1 MREHRDQ
8 LALVWLALM
17 SRCKN
22 TSFKLW
28 TRQTPGRGPVLS
40 YWDQSLWNCCWISS
54 WSKHIKMHSTKL
66 ALGSCLYFKVER
78 NRENRRTSQADQAKA
93 VSLSVLVP
101 WLLPSHT
108 QDRAQTWQEWLAI
121 PTKLFPC
128 ACPHKKHQ
136 VSQQFLKH
144 KERAQ
149 IRGFHQLD
157 MKRAS
162 PADFTCAQPHCSV
175 QHAFPPGVPYPQPA
189 RADPP

>member
-1 MREHRDQ
+1 MMIKRNSFNEFHKGSNSELASTIILVVMREHRDQ

-93 VSLSVLVP
+93 V
-101 WLLPSHT
+101 
-108 QDRAQTWQEWLAI
+108 
-121 PTKLFPC
+121 FPV
-128 ACPHKKHQ
+128 CPHAMVASIPYTGQRAVMARMVSYPHQ
-136 VSQQFLKH
+136 
-144 KERAQ
+144 
-149 IRGFHQLD
+149 
-157 MKRAS
+157 
-162 PADFTCAQPHCSV
+162 
-175 QHAFPPGVPYPQPA
+175 AFPLCVPS
-189 RADPP
+189 